1 MSRDLQ
7 LPARFFG
14 ETMKLLHAAALTL
27 ALSPL
32 AHSQTM
38 PKRPLQNRPTTRRT
52 LAKPR
57 PAPAPFANVSLTGR
71 RTDWQKTP
79 LVETFWGGLVTIEN
93 GTLLFTFLDGR
104 VVPTSGI
111 QGEFPNA
118 IDMAVVG
125 GNLMVLN
132 GTTLYRF
139 TPDSV
144 VRERVGEDG
153 AAPVMRHLAEYD
165 GELWGIEYDGTLH
178 RADANG
184 VWTTVGAPGG
194 WLNVTQFFSFKGQL
208 FAADSG
214 TLYSCDREAVWR
226 QIGAVGEWRAI
237 NFMVPA
243 RNKIWMTGNS
253 NMIAV
258 DANGRKT
265 LVGKGQW
272 PRLDTLV
279 ALDNDLVSV
288 RSDGTLA
295 VTSTK

>member
-1 MSRDLQ
+1 
-7 LPARFFG
+7 
-14 ETMKLLHAAALTL
+14 MKLQMIAAAALTL
-27 ALSPL
+27 ALSSA
-32 AHSQTM
+32 AHSEST
-38 PKRPLQNRPTTRRT
+38 PKRSTSQRPVQKTVTRRVI
-52 LAKPR
+52 AK
-57 PAPAPFANVSLTGR
+57 PAPFAKIALTGR
-71 RTDWQKTP
+71 RASWPKKP
-79 LVETFWGGLVTIEN
+79 LAETFWGGLVTIES
-93 GTLLFTFLDGR
+93 GSLLFTFLDGR

-111 QGEFPNA
+111 EGEFPDA
-118 IDMAVVG
+118 VDMAVVG
-125 GNLMVLN
+125 GNLMILN

-144 VRERVGEDG
+144 VRGRVGEDG

-184 VWTTVGAPGG
+184 VWTTIGAPGG
-194 WLNVTQFFSFKGQL
+194 WLNVTHFFSFRGQL
-208 FAADSG
+208 FAVDSG

-226 QIGAVGEWRAI
+226 QVGAVGEWKAI

-243 RNKIWMTGNS
+243 RNRIWMSGNS

-258 DANGRKT
+258 DSDGRKT
-265 LVGKGQW
+265 LIGKGQW

-295 VTSTK
+295 VTSTR